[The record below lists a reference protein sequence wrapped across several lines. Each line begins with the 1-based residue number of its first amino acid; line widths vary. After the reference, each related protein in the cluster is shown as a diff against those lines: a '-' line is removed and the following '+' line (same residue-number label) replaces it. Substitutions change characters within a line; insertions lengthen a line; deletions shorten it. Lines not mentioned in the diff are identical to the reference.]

1 MHPCFCG
8 RHLSPAVPFLPA
20 GTDASPAVY
29 APVKIHPDKQK
40 HPFLHGMQRKG
51 CKSTYSHGHA
61 GTGTARY
68 VHLRHFPVPF
78 HKDVPYRSPLFPKNP
93 IYSLGSVY
101 RIFQADARHPPSSL
115 IKNQGADTSHHECVV
130 SAPWFSECL
139 ISGRCSTETA
149 HMLPGYPPADV
160 SKSRPAV
167 PAASRKKLRQCRR

>member
-1 MHPCFCG
+1 MISKILFNFKRHSTG
-8 RHLSPAVPFLPA
+8 RMLRSPALPA
-20 GTDASPAVY
+20 SGTSYWASAWCWCCCSSS
-29 APVKIHPDKQK
+29 AAS
-40 HPFLHGMQRKG
+40 RK
-51 CKSTYSHGHA
+51 A
-61 GTGTARY
+61 GKGLPRNKKKGVLSRMNVRAELP
-68 VHLRHFPVPF
+68 LRLPLD
-78 HKDVPYRSPLFPKNP
+78 KDVPYRSLLFPKNS